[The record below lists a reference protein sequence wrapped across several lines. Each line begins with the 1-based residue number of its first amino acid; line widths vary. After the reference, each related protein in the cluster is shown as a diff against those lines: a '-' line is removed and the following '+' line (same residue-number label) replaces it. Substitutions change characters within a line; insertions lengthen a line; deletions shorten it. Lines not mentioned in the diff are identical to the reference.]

1 MKVSHIE
8 RAPPGGSTVAIASV
22 QITPEI
28 KVNGLRLVRGNSG
41 AFRVY
46 SPNAGGLAVLHFAPN
61 AVTELKRIITE
72 AYESEIAANDHH
84 IH

>member
-22 QITPEI
+22 QITPDI

-41 AFRVY
+41 EFRVY
-46 SPNAGGLAVLHFAPN
+46 SPNAGGSTVLHFAPN
-61 AVTELKRIITE
+61 VVTELKRVITD
-72 AYESEIAANDHH
+72 AYRSAIANDQSAA
-84 IH
+84 